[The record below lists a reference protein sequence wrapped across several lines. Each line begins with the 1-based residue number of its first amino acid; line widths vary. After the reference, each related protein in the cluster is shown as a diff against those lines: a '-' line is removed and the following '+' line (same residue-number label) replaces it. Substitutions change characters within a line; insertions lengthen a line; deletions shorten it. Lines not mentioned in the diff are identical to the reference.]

1 MRFKERCFAL
11 LLSLVMVLTF
21 MPALA
26 FADEPDVQLL
36 PGTIWMDCEYVQNPD
51 FEGSEE
57 AIPVRV
63 VSSNPAVIEASI
75 DEEATSIWDV
85 ELEPKSVGT
94 STITVYYSLNGVESS
109 TSALYTV
116 KPFPAF
122 ADSITV
128 DGDPVDFEVSHN
140 YCHYYNYT
148 RTQTVFRYDVA
159 NGWRIESAYF
169 NLDGDDAYS
178 GDKYIMGEALS
189 ALERGEELEVNFPES
204 CTDLRIFVYFYN
216 TDNAEVMHSIQLHRE
231 TEYDPDVPVEDPD
244 IVTRFHA
251 ESDGSTRTIVGD
263 DMSGDVNFPENGD
276 NFDVNGV
283 TYTYDSSAGCFR
295 NGSTEVLWD
304 MYYTGGDY
312 DEATGMFSNYFV
324 VEYSTDD
331 VVLGYS
337 KIYIEYINEITD
349 LQFIP
354 NGKTELSAADIQT
367 EDGLDIGKRGVY
379 RFFIPGDKIILT
391 NLYNEESTT
400 YEFTYDEA
408 ASNEDSIIFNCDVYG
423 QAPVY
428 SSCDDPKVGNNAVEI
443 NMLGGS
449 TSTNIT
455 IVGDHEHT
463 YVSVEGTDAS
473 CTEDGMMAHYKC
485 PECGK
490 LFVLENGSYVEK
502 TAADLEIK
510 ATGHKWGS
518 ATYEWAE
525 DNKSVQAS
533 HQCSVCNEVETED
546 GTVTAKETTAPSC
559 EVKGE
564 TTYTAT
570 FTKAGFETQTK
581 AVQDIEALGH
591 EEGEGEITKRATK
604 TEEGVMTYKCKECKQ
619 VLRTEVIAAL
629 GEDYT
634 PVNQAAEDAVNAID
648 EASTDA
654 DAAAQ
659 AQTAADQAVE
669 AAEAALQTAEASG
682 DTAAVN
688 AAKQAVVDAKATKA
702 KAYATGA
709 RVAANKAKA
718 AASAKQSAAAAQAST
733 GTDAALAAAADAI
746 NEATNAQ
753 KAANEA
759 VAAAEQAL
767 IAANATN
774 DPIAIEAA
782 GQALSSA
789 RTASTAAGNAVVQ
802 ARTTFAIAESAKR
815 AAMSQAAAAAAQPAE
830 IQDLPNVKISK
841 PKAAKK
847 AVTVKWKKVSK
858 KNQKKIGGIEI
869 QVATDSAF
877 ANIVKSTTAGKKKT
891 SKKIK
896 GLTSKQTY
904 WVRIRAYKDGPDG
917 RHVSAWKSKKFKAK

>member
-21 MPALA
+21 MPTIS
-26 FADEPDVQLL
+26 FAAEPDVQLL

-63 VSSNPAVIEASI
+63 VSSNTAVIEASI

-128 DGDPVDFEVSHN
+128 DGDPVDFDASHN

-159 NGWRIESAYF
+159 DGWRIESAYY
-169 NLDGDDAYS
+169 NLDGPSEEFS

-189 ALERGEELEVNFPES
+189 ALERGEELEVNFPEN

-263 DMSGDVNFPENGD
+263 DMSNDMNFPENGD
-276 NFDVNGV
+276 SFDFNEV

-304 MYYTGGDY
+304 MYYAGGDY
-312 DEATGMFSNYFV
+312 DEATGMFSNFFV

-449 TSTNIT
+449 TNTNIT
-455 IVGDHEHT
+455 IVGDHEH
-463 YVSVEGTDAS
+463 
-473 CTEDGMMAHYKC
+473 
-485 PECGK
+485 
-490 LFVLENGSYVEK
+490 
-502 TAADLEIK
+502 
-510 ATGHKWGS
+510 KWGNAS
-518 ATYEWAE
+518 YEWAE
-525 DNKSVQAS
+525 DNKSVKAS

-546 GTVTAKETTAPSC
+546 GTVSAKETSPSC
-559 EVKGE
+559 TVMGK

-570 FTKAGFETQTK
+570 FTKAGFETQTRE
-581 AVQDIEALGH
+581 VESEPLGH

-604 TEEGVMTYKCKECKQ
+604 TEAGVMTYKCKRCNQ
-619 VLRTEVIAAL
+619 VIRTEVIAAL

-634 PVNQAAEDAVNAID
+634 PVNQAAEDAIDAID

-654 DAAAQ
+654 NAAAE

-682 DTAAVN
+682 DTTAVN

-718 AASAKQSAAAAQAST
+718 AASAKHSAAAAQAST

-759 VAAAEQAL
+759 VAAAELAV

-774 DPIAIEAA
+774 DPVAIEAA

-789 RTASTAAGNAVVQ
+789 RAASVAAGNAVVQ

-869 QVATDSAF
+869 QVATDSGF

-896 GLTSKQTY
+896 GLKSKQTY

-917 RHVSAWKSKKFKAK
+917 RHVSAWKSKKFKAKYI